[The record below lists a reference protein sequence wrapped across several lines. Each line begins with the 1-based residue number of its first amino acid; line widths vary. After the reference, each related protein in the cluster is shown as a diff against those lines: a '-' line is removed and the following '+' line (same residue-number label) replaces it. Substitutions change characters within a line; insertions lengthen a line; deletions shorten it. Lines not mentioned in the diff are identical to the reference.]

1 MKTLFEF
8 ENVCYRY
15 PGHKQL
21 ALRNVNVCFPEGEK
35 IAVVGR
41 NGAGKSTLFLH
52 CNGLYRPLCGRV
64 SFRGRPLAYDRASL
78 KKLRQ
83 QVGMIFQNPDSQLFS
98 ASVAQDI
105 SFGPLNLGLSE
116 AEARRRVLEAAEICE
131 ITHLL
136 DRPTH
141 SLSGGEKTR
150 VALAG
155 VLAMQPEVLVADEPL
170 ASLDPWMRLTFFDIL
185 QRFYDRGKTILMA
198 THNLSVVRYWA
209 SYVIVLQEGQVV
221 FSGTPKALLTNRTVL
236 EQTEL
241 SRVWWKVDPGFD
253 EDEEERVLVSTP
265 SSAES
270 TDGEGKSFQFSADGD
285 WSI

>member
-1 MKTLFEF
+1 MKALFEF
-8 ENVCYRY
+8 QNVCYRY

-21 ALRNVNVCFPEGEK
+21 ALQDVTVRLPEGEK

-52 CNGLYRPLCGRV
+52 CNGLYRPLCGQV
-64 SFRGRPLAYDRASL
+64 LFRGRPLAYDRASL
-78 KKLRQ
+78 KRLRQ
-83 QVGMIFQNPDSQLFS
+83 QVGMIFQNPDNQLFS
-98 ASVAQDI
+98 ANVAQDI

-116 AEARRRVLEAAEICE
+116 AETRRRVLEVAEMCD
-131 ITHLL
+131 ITHVL

-170 ASLDPWMRLTFFDIL
+170 ANLDPWMRLTFFEIL
-185 QRFYDRGKTILMA
+185 QRFYDRGKTIIMA

-209 SYVIVLQEGQVV
+209 SYVIVLQQGRVV
-221 FSGTPKALLTNRTVL
+221 FSGTPKELLTNRAVL

-253 EDEEERVLVSTP
+253 EETPAPAPSPGAQDVRFEETRNFYFE
-265 SSAES
+265 E
-270 TDGEGKSFQFSADGD
+270 DGD